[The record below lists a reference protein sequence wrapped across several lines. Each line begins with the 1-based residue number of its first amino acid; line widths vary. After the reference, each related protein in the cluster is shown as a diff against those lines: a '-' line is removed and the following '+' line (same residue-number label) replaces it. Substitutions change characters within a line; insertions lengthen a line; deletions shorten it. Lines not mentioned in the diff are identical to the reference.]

1 MDAAAVFKSGMVI
14 VYDEDYAAFYN
25 LGTLEVEGDPAYVEE
40 YVFRLLNVEVR
51 SSESLVNPR
60 TNSAWETM
68 TELETVEA
76 HDRESD

>member
-1 MDAAAVFKSGMVI
+1 MFKSGMVI

-25 LGTLEVEGDPAYVEE
+25 LGTLEVEGDPDYVEE
-40 YVFRLLNVEVR
+40 YVFRMLNVEQR

-60 TNSAWETM
+60 TNRAWESM
-68 TELETVEA
+68 TELEMVEA